1 VSRSRVSRRDFL
13 RLAGAASVAGALGNG
28 LGVVSR
34 AAAAEAGWD
43 HEVDVAV
50 VGGGAAGAVAAVFA
64 HEGGASTMLLE
75 KSFLVGGTTAKSGG
89 VYWIPNNRFL
99 RERGTTEDRQAMLA
113 RMARH
118 SYPQFF
124 APDAERF
131 GLPPGEYALI
141 ERYYDKG
148 AEAVDELERVGALVS
163 MPADGPFGPMPDYF
177 EEATGDAVPV
187 DRRLWPKKPDGSFG
201 LGDEMMRQLKQAL
214 EDRGIP
220 IALGHRAT
228 RLVRDESGRIV
239 GLEAAKMDGSTV
251 RVRARRGVIFGSGG
265 YTHNREL
272 VLHYQPGPVFGGCAV
287 PTNEGDFIYMATAAG
302 AKLAQMHGAWRAQI
316 VLEQALQFSSTPD
329 DVFMPPGDSTILVN
343 RDGQRVVNETAN
355 YNERTRVHYVWDPVT
370 HSWPNMLL
378 FMIYDR
384 RGAELYGGRFPIPA
398 PGTQAPYVI
407 EGANRLELT
416 RAIQARLAKL
426 AGRTGGFTLSDHF
439 MTGLAANMRRF
450 NGFAESGNDEDFGRG
465 RMLYDRLWHSRV
477 WSYPNPGTDHELG
490 SNPNPTM
497 HPMAEDGPYYCIIL
511 APGTLDTNGGPMIDA
526 QARVLDS
533 AGQPIPGLWGAGNCV
548 GAPTGNY
555 YYGGGGTLGPAVTFG
570 YLAGRNA
577 AAATGADDDA

>member
-343 RDGQRVVNETAN
+343 RDGQRVVN
-355 YNERTRVHYVWDPVT
+355 
-370 HSWPNMLL
+370 
-378 FMIYDR
+378 
-384 RGAELYGGRFPIPA
+384 
-398 PGTQAPYVI
+398 
-407 EGANRLELT
+407 LELT